1 MSEELFKKREIKE
14 EKRENHIYISISQVL
29 SYLSAPFDQQGVA
42 KRTYENNFNNPESQY
57 YQKTIEEIIEMCF
70 PLIPNIIIFIFQ
82 LINSIIHYFI
92 QQTITMSVI
101 ISTSSLNS

>member
-1 MSEELFKKREIKE
+1 MRIIHIITYHHDLICGHLHNCLKE
-14 EKRENHIYISISQVL
+14 RILQEN
-29 SYLSAPFDQQGVA
+29 
-42 KRTYENNFNNPESQY
+42 
-57 YQKTIEEIIEMCF
+57 EEIIEMCF